1 MAMEKISI
9 QVAIMNEHI
18 QLPQIQIF
26 ISLDPQKLTKLKL
39 CNYVEIIPLN
49 IDKNVAKK
57 VPTAW
62 LTRTKNV
69 AFAILIL
76 LKYKLINRQQ
86 LQEKQVTES
95 QYHLK
100 GLSFPLYPCTDEDI
114 AINDRD
120 KGKQAPVELLLSDYH
135 KLNPP
140 QTRQLWLP
148 ALEGKIIFGPRTPK
162 SYTLQSL

>member
-57 VPTAW
+57 VATAW
-62 LTRTKNV
+62 LTRTNNV
-69 AFAILIL
+69 AFTILIL
-76 LKYKLINRQQ
+76 LKYKLINRQ
-86 LQEKQVTES
+86 
-95 QYHLK
+95 
-100 GLSFPLYPCTDEDI
+100 
-114 AINDRD
+114 
-120 KGKQAPVELLLSDYH
+120 
-135 KLNPP
+135 
-140 QTRQLWLP
+140 
-148 ALEGKIIFGPRTPK
+148 
-162 SYTLQSL
+162 